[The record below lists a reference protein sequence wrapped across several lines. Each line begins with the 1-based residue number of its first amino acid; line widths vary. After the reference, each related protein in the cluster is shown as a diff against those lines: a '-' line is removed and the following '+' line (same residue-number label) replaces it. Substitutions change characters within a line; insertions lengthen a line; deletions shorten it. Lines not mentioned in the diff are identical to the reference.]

1 MSRKRVL
8 AAIRF
13 EKPDRP
19 PLRTQDILPAAL
31 KKYGQRLF
39 DLLDEYPPDMLS
51 LVPSMPTRC
60 GAPPVE
66 QPARG
71 RRWLDE
77 WGSLW
82 ESNDDTMGQAIQP
95 ALASWDDLAS
105 YRLPPANDPR
115 LFSPAFKA
123 RTQSYDKF
131 CTGKIHFGIWNRIMF
146 LRGTEAALMD
156 LVAETDRVK
165 RLADR
170 ILEYNLELIRQWA
183 VVPGQVQRVDGIYI
197 TDDYGLERHM
207 MMSPKTWREI
217 FKPRYAAMVQAAHA
231 ADVAVQFHS
240 CGDIWPIIPDLVEMG
255 IDILGPLQAPP
266 LPIQDLGR
274 EFAGE
279 VTFLGLVDSKELMHK
294 GSAEQVAERVVECI
308 ETLGTPQGG
317 YIAAPTTTIMP
328 EVPFENIEAL
338 IRTAGEYR
346 YGDS

>member
-1 MSRKRVL
+1 MSRNRVL
-8 AAIRF
+8 RAIRF

-19 PLRTQDILPAAL
+19 PSRTQDILPATFE
-31 KKYGQRLF
+31 KHGQRLF

-51 LVPSMPTRC
+51 LVPGESARC
-60 GAPPVE
+60 GAAPVE
-66 QPARG
+66 QPANG
-71 RRWLDE
+71 RRWMDE

-82 ESNDDTMGQAIQP
+82 ESADDTMGQVIRP

-105 YRLPPANDPR
+105 YRLPPADDPR
-115 LFSPAFKA
+115 TFFPAFKA

-156 LVAETDRVK
+156 LAAETDHVR

-170 ILEYNLELIRQWA
+170 ILEYNLELIRQWT
-183 VVPGQVQRVDGIYI
+183 VVPMQVQRVDGIYV
-197 TDDYGLERHM
+197 TDDYGLEMHM
-207 MMSPKTWREI
+207 MMSPKTWRDI
-217 FKPRYAAMVQAAHA
+217 FKPRYATMVQAAHA
-231 ADVAVQFHS
+231 AGVAVQFHS

-294 GSAEQVAERVVECI
+294 GPPNQVAERVVECI
-308 ETLGTPQGG
+308 ETLGTSRGG

-328 EVPFENIEAL
+328 DVPFENIEAL
-338 IRTAGEYR
+338 VRTAGEYQ
-346 YGDS
+346 YGNS